1 MRWMQDG
8 LPLIGE
14 RTTVRWLGS
23 SAVEMVIREGKQ
35 PFANVTLVIFM
46 EARDTP
52 WMWALGRLRGRCDL
66 LIIRGVLKRAPHCE
80 CEVLEAGS
88 WSARE
93 AEGRVPRD
101 WAREDK
107 GPLVICAPEADA
119 RALATALLRQAG
131 DAGLAI
137 KRLSVRHGEPH
148 FQVHIRLPADA
159 EPADSFFT
167 AVRELAVR
175 VVA

>member
-8 LPLIGE
+8 LPLLGE

-35 PFANVTLVIFM
+35 PFANATLVIFM

-52 WMWALGRLRGRCDL
+52 WMWALGRLRGRRDL
-66 LIIRGVLKRAPHCE
+66 LIIRGALKRAPSFE

-93 AEGRVPRD
+93 AQGRVPRE
-101 WAREDK
+101 WAQEAE
-107 GPLVICAPEADA
+107 GPVVIWTPGVESRTVAE
-119 RALATALLRQAG
+119 ALLRQAAN
-131 DAGLAI
+131 AGLAV
-137 KRLSVRHGEPH
+137 KRLSVRRGEPH
-148 FQVHIRLPADA
+148 FQIHVGLPEDGK
-159 EPADSFFT
+159 PAGGFFA
-167 AVRELAVR
+167 AVRGLAGR
-175 VVA
+175 VLA